1 MSINPMHKA
10 HAATRCQA
18 KSKRS
23 GKPCRAPAVRGVC
36 RMHGARGGAPVATD
50 YESGGQEFESLR
62 ARQQTPINTC
72 VLRSRVSQPSLEYE
86 NGRDTISR
94 NRRAESRKIPEVVH
108 LLFATEKRI
117 SRAQQTAE
125 LPITVFIGPNLQ
137 IGRLHSL
144 ECLLLEAKRILRS

>member
-62 ARQQTPINTC
+62 ARQQTPTNPR
-72 VLRSRVSQPSLEYE
+72 VFRSRVSHPSLGNE
-86 NGRDTISR
+86 NERDTISR
-94 NRRAESRKIPEVVH
+94 NQRAESRKIPEVVH
-108 LLFATEKRI
+108 RLFAPALGLSERSKSVVLTSGKR
-117 SRAQQTAE
+117 SRFYFRDFYRRARGTSHYLMAWA
-125 LPITVFIGPNLQ
+125 G
-137 IGRLHSL
+137 
-144 ECLLLEAKRILRS
+144 A